1 MFVAFM
7 ATVLTTGGLKA
18 AISIDNL
25 STYTQDFN
33 SLPTGDSGSALNWTN
48 NSTIPGWYQDY
59 SGITR
64 NEYSF
69 QVVPHATIPG
79 LVASGGVSVNTS
91 ARFANL
97 GHEEST
103 DRSVGMYRTSSV
115 HGAVGAL
122 FQNNTGQEMAGFE
135 VGYTGEQ
142 WRRGGSDETSLYFEY
157 AVLATDQG
165 FDVASDPENWTRVDA
180 LQFNSIKNDGGG
192 MDLDG
197 KYYQAVIEPV
207 TIRTT
212 VEDGEYLAIR
222 WYQDRTKSDGTSSSV
237 YHMLA
242 VNDVSFTPMVEV
254 HISTFGA
261 YPDDDLDDTAAINQ
275 AIVSVLPGTTIL
287 FDEGVYDL
295 ITPRDQHRHIYFWH
309 KNNLTLKGAVCEE
322 GFPQTTL
329 LRHVTLENNP
339 SPPRMLNIASGSNIT
354 IKNFILD
361 NSPHLCSVGEITAI
375 DPQGKFLE
383 VQILD
388 GLPMDDGAAFYAA
401 NVWEP
406 DTLDLKEVESLTYG
420 TVPGKF
426 WSLIDEPNRIMRL
439 EHDSGASLTFL
450 NRVEVGELVSW
461 HYGSHIG
468 NKQPQIRVD
477 NTRNLVMENL
487 DIPNVINMGIL
498 IGGAD
503 GVEMRRIT
511 MRPYGN
517 MLQVGPADGI
527 HLSRCSGVIIADELD
542 ITGVRWDGYVVHA
555 PYGMVSEIYNTSE
568 LRVKMV
574 SPTLGQTVFAG
585 SELRFLDSTGQ
596 IYERTVSDDALV
608 QNVNGEW
615 VYDVILSDSLPGF
628 VGVGTYLKVESVSP
642 QSVTVTNSIFENI
655 GGSSLILLADNV
667 TVSDTIHRK
676 IMYSAVHIGA
686 NHTVG
691 IAGDNMQ
698 IINSEFYSCG
708 WMTKPGF
715 PAGIITI
722 RNRHN
727 TVTNGIL
734 RNVSVRDNIF
744 SDQLYNSEEPSI
756 WAYDTQGLVV
766 DHNLFENVFRGLR
779 INTATVSGFNITE
792 TTVVIDNDENAETYR
807 EVSGNFHD
815 SGLTGYNGSTTRWS
829 GSPGATASWEFICPK
844 SDIYDVYIYKVVHPN
859 SDPNAL
865 ISVEHAQGTAYINVD
880 YTSGSSGWHYLGS
893 YDFNGQGTYF
903 VKNERQGGYLRSDS
917 VVFVQQ

>member
-1 MFVAFM
+1 M
-7 ATVLTTGGLKA
+7 ATVLVTGGLKA
-18 AISIDNL
+18 AIQINNL

-33 SLPTGDSGSALNWTN
+33 SLPTGETGSALNWTN

-59 SGITR
+59 SGTTR

-69 QVVPHATIPG
+69 QVVPHATTPG
-79 LVASGGVSVNTS
+79 LVASGGVTENTS

-97 GHEEST
+97 GHADST
-103 DRSVGMYRTSSV
+103 DRSVGMHRPHSL

-122 FQNNTGQEMAGFE
+122 FQNNTGWVITGFA

-157 AVLATDQG
+157 AVLSTDQG
-165 FDVASDPENWTRVDA
+165 FDIASDPANWTRVDD
-180 LQFNSIKNDGGG
+180 LQFNSINNDSGGL
-192 MDLDG
+192 DLDG
-197 KYYQAVIEPV
+197 KYYQTIIEPV
-207 TIRTT
+207 TISAT
-212 VEDGEYLAIR
+212 VGVGEYLAIR

-242 VNDVSFTPMVEV
+242 VNDVSFTPKVEV

-275 AIVSVLPGTTIL
+275 AIVSVLPGTKIL

-295 ITPRDQHRHIYFWH
+295 MTPNDQFRHIYFLG
-309 KNNLTLKGAVCEE
+309 KNNLTLKGSVCQD
-322 GFPQTTL
+322 GFPNTTL
-329 LRHVTLENNP
+329 LRHVTVENNP
-339 SPPRMLNIASGSNIT
+339 NPPRMLNISGGSNIT
-354 IKNFILD
+354 VKNFIMD

-375 DPQGKFLE
+375 DPHGKFLE
-383 VQILD
+383 ARILD
-388 GLPMDDGAAFYAA
+388 GLPMDDGAAFYSA

-406 DTLDLKEVESLTYG
+406 DTLDLKEVESLTFG
-420 TVPGKF
+420 TVPDKF
-426 WSLIDEPNRIMRL
+426 WSLIDAPNRIMRL
-439 EHDSGASLTFL
+439 ERPSGASLTFL

-468 NKQPQIRVD
+468 SKQPQIRVD

-487 DIPNVINMGIL
+487 DIPNLINMGIL
-498 IGGAD
+498 VGGTD

-517 MLQVGPADGI
+517 MLPVGPADGI
-527 HLSRCSGVIIADELD
+527 HLSRCSGVIIAEDLD
-542 ITGVRWDGYVVHA
+542 ITGVRWDGYVVHS
-555 PYGMVSEIYNTSE
+555 PYGMVSEIYNPGE
-568 LRVKMV
+568 LRIEMV
-574 SPTLGQTVFAG
+574 SPTSGQTVFAG
-585 SELRFLDSTGQ
+585 SELRFLNSTGA
-596 IYERTVSDDALV
+596 IFERTVASDASV
-608 QNVNGEW
+608 QTINGKS
-615 VYDVILSDSLPGF
+615 VYDVVLNDSLPGF

-655 GGSSLILLADNV
+655 AGSALILLTDNV

-676 IMYSAVHIGA
+676 IMYSAAHIGT
-686 NHTVG
+686 NHSVG

-715 PAGIITI
+715 PPGAITI
-722 RNRHN
+722 MNRHN

-734 RNVSVRDNIF
+734 RNVSVSNNIF
-744 SDQLYNSEEPSI
+744 ADQLYHSEEPSI
-756 WAYDTQGLVV
+756 WAYDTEALIVNN
-766 DHNLFENVFRGLR
+766 NLFENVYRGLR
-779 INTATVSGFNITE
+779 INTATVSGFSITE
-792 TTVVIDNDENAETYR
+792 NTVVIDNDENTKTYT
-807 EVSGNFHD
+807 EVSGNFND
-815 SGLTGYNGSTTRWS
+815 SSLTGYNDSTTRWS
-829 GSPGATASWEFICPK
+829 GSPGAMASWEFICPK
-844 SDIYDVYIYKVVHPN
+844 SSIYDVYIYKVVHPN
-859 SDPNAL
+859 SDTNAL

-880 YTSGSSGWHYLGS
+880 YTTGSSGWHYLGS
-893 YDFNGQGTYF
+893 YNFNGQAKYF
-903 VKNERQGGYLRSDS
+903 VRNERQGNYLRSDA